1 MLHSINGNN
10 MKRQN
15 QLGKAFRQVRHARGL
30 TQEDFAHES
39 GRTYISE
46 LERCV
51 KHPTLQK
58 IDELTGP
65 LKIHPL
71 TLVALA
77 YLDQADLGAL
87 EELLAEVRKEAEEI
101 FRLKEQ
107 QK

>member
-1 MLHSINGNN
+1 
-10 MKRQN
+10 MKRHN
-15 QLGKAFRQVRHARGL
+15 QLGRAFRQVRHARGL

-58 IDELTGP
+58 IDELAGP

-71 TLVALA
+71 TLVTLA
-77 YLDQADLGAL
+77 YLDHADMGAL
-87 EELLAEVRKEAEEI
+87 EELLIQVRKEAEEI
-101 FRLKEQ
+101 FHLGEH